1 MTIDRAL
8 EIFDMFSPTY
18 VSPSDD
24 EINESLT
31 LVVTALRFMKMMQ
44 TATTCNTCAVRSSCN
59 YAPAWGEQVR
69 YNCPHYVKEMV

>member
-8 EIFDMFSPTY
+8 EIFDMFCPTY
-18 VSPSDD
+18 DD
-24 EINESLT
+24 EINESRT
-31 LVVTALRFMKMMQ
+31 LAVTALRFMKMMQ

-59 YAPAWGEQVR
+59 YAPAWGAQVR